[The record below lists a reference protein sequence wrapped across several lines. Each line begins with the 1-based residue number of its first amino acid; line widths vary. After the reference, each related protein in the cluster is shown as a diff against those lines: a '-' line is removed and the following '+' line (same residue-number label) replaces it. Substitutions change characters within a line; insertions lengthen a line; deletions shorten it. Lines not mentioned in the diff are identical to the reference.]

1 MGKPFKIV
9 EQGPQP
15 VALVGRNELGKF
27 HRIEAQTPE
36 ELKAEA
42 RSRGVMVQAVATQ
55 RQAPDTEVSSE
66 NKSTESGEAASYDPV
81 LPWPPAGPINDDN
94 HVPFKNLK

>member
-1 MGKPFKIV
+1 MGKPFKIIEQ
-9 EQGPQP
+9 EQGP

-36 ELKAEA
+36 ELKSEA
-42 RSRGVMVQAVATQ
+42 RARGVMVQAIATQ

-66 NKSTESGEAASYDPV
+66 NKSTESGSAASYDPA
-81 LPWPPAGPINDDN
+81 LPWPPAGPVNDAN
-94 HVPFKNLK
+94 NLPFKNLK